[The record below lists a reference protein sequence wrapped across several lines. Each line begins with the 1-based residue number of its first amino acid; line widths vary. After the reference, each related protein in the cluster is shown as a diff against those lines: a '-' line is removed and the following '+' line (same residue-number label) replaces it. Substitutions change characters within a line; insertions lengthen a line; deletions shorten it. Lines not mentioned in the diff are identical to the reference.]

1 MKKFVEFTIHD
12 YMDMY
17 PRTTMRSMEE
27 EQAAAF
33 AEDMNTNYSGG
44 TTSLKRILTKEEAR
58 EYVIDTIQDVL
69 DNPNVTTKDGS
80 LDGVDVD
87 FIKNLVKEYNIC
99 YK

>member
-1 MKKFVEFTIHD
+1 MKKFVEFSIHD

-17 PRTTMRSMEE
+17 PSTTMHSMEE

-33 AEDMNTNYSGG
+33 AESMNANYSGG
-44 TTSLKRILTKEEAR
+44 TTTLKRILTKEEAQ
-58 EYVIDTIQDVL
+58 ESVINTIQDIL
-69 DNPNVTTKDGS
+69 DRPNVTTTDGS
-80 LDGVDVD
+80 LDSVDVD

>member
-17 PRTTMRSMEE
+17 PSTTMHSMEE

-33 AEDMNTNYSGG
+33 AEHMNTTYSGG
-44 TTSLKRILTKEEAR
+44 TTSLKRILTKEEAQ
-58 EYVIDTIQDVL
+58 EYVVNTIQDVL
-69 DNPNVTTKDGS
+69 DRPNVTTKDGS
-80 LDGVDVD
+80 LDSVDVE
-87 FIKNLVKEYNIC
+87 FIKNLLSEFDKC